1 MYQQL
6 LKIGEGQ
13 VPCVIEYTLDD
24 IYCVVERIWSPK
36 REDVTG
42 MFDPPQIEAIG
53 TQLEAG
59 HDSVI
64 REMNLQARADRA
76 ADNAA
81 FREVYA

>member
-6 LKIGEGQ
+6 LKIGEGR

-42 MFDPPQIEAIG
+42 MFDRPRIEAIG

-64 REMNLQARADRA
+64 REMDWLHGESVA
-76 ADNAA
+76 AERAA
-81 FREVYA
+81 FRECYA